1 MKYLFFLS
9 HPAHF
14 HLFKHV
20 IKKLQKKHEIKIV
33 IKSKDVLS
41 SLVENEGFD
50 YINAQKKEKK
60 ANGRYQILIKSIWGL
75 LVRDFNLFKIA
86 IRFKPNLMIG
96 TEWAIVH
103 VGKLLNIPSLIVNE
117 DDTLATPENK
127 YFYPLATTL
136 LLPDCCDQ
144 KLWGKKKISYSGYHE
159 LAYLHPN
166 HFAPNKD
173 TLKKYGIE
181 KQYSII
187 RLVKLNA
194 SHDAGKT
201 GINRAIISKLIELLE
216 SVGQVIITSEKQIDG
231 SFEKYRL
238 SISPID
244 MHHIMAFSN
253 VFIGDSQTMAAEAGV
268 LGIPFIRYNDFVGKI
283 GYLNELENEYRLG
296 FGYKI
301 YRAEDMLNKVKEL
314 VAIPKIKNEW
324 VKRRNRMLLDK
335 IDVAQFMSW
344 FIENYPDSIQT
355 MKENPNSQYQFK
367 HKTSLNSS

>member
-20 IKKLQKKHEIKIV
+20 IKYLQKKHEIKIV
-33 IKSKDVLS
+33 TKSKDVLS
-41 SLVENEGFD
+41 SLVENEGFN

-60 ANGRYQILIKSIWGL
+60 ASGRIEIITKSILGII
-75 LVRDFNLFKIA
+75 VRDLNLFKIA

-96 TEWAIVH
+96 TEWAITH

-127 YFYPLATTL
+127 YFYPLATSI
-136 LLPDCCDQ
+136 LLPDCCDP
-144 KLWGKKKISYSGYHE
+144 KLWGGKKISYSGYHE
-159 LAYLHPN
+159 LSYLHPN
-166 HFAPNKD
+166 HFIPNKD
-173 TLKKYGIE
+173 ILKKYGIE

-201 GINRAIISKLIELLE
+201 GIDKEMISILIELLE
-216 SVGQVIITSEKQIDG
+216 SVGQVIITSEKKTDS

-238 SISPID
+238 SINPID
-244 MHHIMAFSN
+244 MHHIMAFAN
-253 VFIGDSQTMAAEAGV
+253 IFIGDSQTMAAEAGV
-268 LGIPFIRYNDFVGKI
+268 LGVPFIRYNDFVGKI
-283 GYLNELENEYRLG
+283 GYLNELENYYKLG
-296 FGYKI
+296 FGYKSDQVDEMI
-301 YRAEDMLNKVKEL
+301 SRVNEL
-314 VAIPKIKNEW
+314 VAIPNIKNEW
-324 VKRRNRMLLDK
+324 GKRKNRMLLDK

-355 MKENPNSQYQFK
+355 MKNNPNSQYQFK
-367 HKTSLNSS
+367 SVQK